1 MTAVKL
7 LAVIG
12 LTIGWIALTVNT
24 IRRLIENNRKL
35 RQLEKEIDER
45 LTILVEEHQRL
56 IELKEQRRARGGTE
70 E

>member
-1 MTAVKL
+1 MTAAKL
-7 LAVIG
+7 LLV
-12 LTIGWIALTVNT
+12 IGWITLTVDA
-24 IRRLIENNRKL
+24 IRRLIKNNRKL

-45 LTILVEEHQRL
+45 LTILVEERQRL